1 MEALGAIQQM
11 LTNIGDGAQWML
23 ALDWAYLASRDFGFD
38 LVEAGA
44 VLWFVIKFL
53 MLTIALVIFVSGA
66 EDLFIDLY
74 YWWLKLKRLGDRDP
88 HELPRKLE
96 SLKAVPQ
103 LKLAII
109 VPAWDESDVIARMIT
124 NTINTVDYDNFH
136 IFAGTYPNDPDS
148 AREVDRMAA
157 RYDNVHRA
165 EVGHP
170 GPTSKADCLNWIV
183 KKIFAYEDATGEKFD
198 GFVMQDSEDVVNP
211 LSLRVI
217 NWVLPTRDFMQLP
230 VFSMN
235 RDPLDMVACH
245 YMDEFAEWHNKDLLV
260 REAMT
265 GIVPSAGVASA
276 FSRNALIAL
285 SAATDD
291 QPFNTDSLTEDYD
304 IAMRLHDLDM
314 PGAFVRYWAE
324 VPYETRSWP
333 LGRKVTRTRREI
345 VSTKE
350 FFPDQLWA
358 SIRQKA
364 RWTLGISFL
373 GWEQLGWQGRWQD
386 LYFLYRDRKGMITAP
401 AAIIGYAI
409 VLQIAAYYLAL
420 NYIPDLWQMPPLIEP
435 GSWVW
440 YIIAANLFFL
450 LNRLFHRAWFVGRTH
465 GLIYVPL
472 SPLRAVVANW
482 IGFRASLRALR
493 QYLWYRLSGQRLTWD
508 KTSHAYPSLS
518 DLKQGT
524 PKIGEVLSYW
534 GAVAQTDIDD
544 ALERQKTQY
553 RPLGLSLLDQ
563 ALVDEDSL
571 ANAFAEQAGL
581 AFAPFDALKV
591 SADALAE
598 ISAVN
603 AARFG
608 VVPVTLSNGTLNLSA
623 AEPLTKSQRDALANT
638 LRTARRLTITIAPRS
653 DVAFGLRYAW
663 DTSALGREIKDATM
677 LRRLQ
682 LVDAQGI
689 ERLWRHIRRRHVLL
703 GDVLV
708 RLGFIAHET
717 LTAALEL
724 RGSDAQLLGEALVAS
739 GAVSRTQLDDAL
751 AAQPQPPLNILG
763 VAADLG
769 LIPHGQ
775 VEQVQRE
782 LDQSNLELVE

>member
-1 MEALGAIQQM
+1 MIGETLDAFQDMVSNLLLGIEWVF
-11 LTNIGDGAQWML
+11 L
-23 ALDWAYLASRDFGFD
+23 LDWSYLASQAFGFD
-38 LVEAGA
+38 LVEAFA

-74 YWWLKLKRLGDRDP
+74 YWWLKLKRLGDKDP
-88 HELPRKLE
+88 HELPRKLK

-109 VPAWDESDVIARMIT
+109 VPAWDESDVIARMIS

-157 RYDNVHRA
+157 RYSNVHRA

-183 KKIFAYEDATGEKFD
+183 QRIFLYEEETGEKFD

-217 NWVLPTRDFMQLP
+217 NWVLPSRDFMQLP

-324 VPYETRSWP
+324 VPHERASWIT
-333 LGRKVTRTRREI
+333 GRKVMRTKREI

-350 FFPDQLWA
+350 FFPDQMWA

-482 IGFRASLRALR
+482 IGFRASLRALK
-493 QYLWYRLSGQRLTWD
+493 QYLWYRMSGQRLTWD
-508 KTSHAYPSLS
+508 KTTHAYPSLAE
-518 DLKQGT
+518 LKQGK
-524 PKIGEVLSYW
+524 PKIGEVLTYW
-534 GAVAQTDIDD
+534 GAIAVADVET
-544 ALERQKTQY
+544 ALAKQQVSY
-553 RPLGLSLLDQ
+553 RPFGLSLLDQ

-571 ANAFAEQAGL
+571 ANAFAEQAGV
-581 AFAPFDALKV
+581 AFEGFDALKV
-591 SADALAE
+591 QAEALAE
-598 ISAVN
+598 LSPRD
-603 AARFG
+603 AARFA
-608 VVPVTLSNGTLNLSA
+608 VVPVSLSNGELKLAA
-623 AEPLTKSQRDALANT
+623 AEPLAKEQMEALRAVLT
-638 LRTARRLTITIAPRS
+638 PGRRISIVIAPRS

-663 DTSALGREIKDATM
+663 DHTPIDREIKDAVL

-682 LVDAQGI
+682 MVDQDGI
-689 ERLWRHIRRRHVLL
+689 ERLWRHMRRRHVLL

-708 RLGFIAHET
+708 RLGLVSHDA
-717 LTAALEL
+717 LTNALTL
-724 RGSDAQLLGEALVAS
+724 RGDNVQLIGDALVSSGAISKAQL
-739 GAVSRTQLDDAL
+739 RDAL
-751 AAQPQPPLNILG
+751 DLQPQPPLDILS
-763 VAADLG
+763 VAVELA
-769 LIPHGQ
+769 LIPASQ
-775 VEQVQRE
+775 VKQVQKE
-782 LDQSNLELVE
+782 LEGAR

>member
-1 MEALGAIQQM
+1 MIAEALGAALEM
-11 LTNIGDGAQWML
+11 LQHIGDGAQWLM
-23 ALDWAYLASRDFGFD
+23 ARDWAYFITRQFEFD
-38 LVEAGA
+38 VVEAAA
-44 VLWFVIKFL
+44 VLWFVLKFL
-53 MLTIALVIFVSGA
+53 MLTIALIIFVSGA

-74 YWWLKLKRLGDRDP
+74 YWWLKFKRLGDKDP

-96 SLKAVPQ
+96 SLRAVPQ

-157 RYDNVHRA
+157 RYPNVHRA

-183 KKIFAYEDATGEKFD
+183 QRIFLFEEETGETFD

-245 YMDEFAEWHNKDLLV
+245 YMDEFSEWHNKDLLV

-285 SAATDD
+285 SAATDN

-304 IAMRLHDLDM
+304 IAMRLHDFEM

-324 VPYETRSWP
+324 VPYETRS
-333 LGRKVTRTRREI
+333 LFLRRKITRTKREI

-350 FFPDQLWA
+350 FFPDQMWA

-420 NYIPDLWQMPPLIEP
+420 NYIPDLWQLPPLIEP

-493 QYLWYRLSGQRLTWD
+493 QYLWYRISGQRLTWD

-518 DLKQGT
+518 ELRSGK
-524 PKIGEVLSYW
+524 PKLGEVLSYW
-534 GAVAQTDIDD
+534 GAVAQSDIDA
-544 ALERQKTQY
+544 ALERQKIVY
-553 RPLGLSLLDQ
+553 RPFGLSLLDQ

-581 AFAPFDALKV
+581 AFEPFDALKIEP
-591 SADALAE
+591 AALEEVTARE
-598 ISAVN
+598 
-603 AARFG
+603 AARFA
-608 VVPVTLSNGTLNLSA
+608 VVPMAMSNGTLRVAA
-623 AEPLTKSQRDALANT
+623 AEPLTKDQRDALTACA
-638 LRTARRLTITIAPRS
+638 RSARRIAVVIAPRS

-663 DTSALGREIKDATM
+663 DRSALAREIGDVTV

-682 LVDAQGI
+682 LVDSQGV
-689 ERLWRHIRRRHVLL
+689 ERLWRHTRRRHVLL

-708 RLGFIAHET
+708 RLGFLEHQT
-717 LTAALEL
+717 LTGVLALRGTSSQRLGDALVSAGAVTSAQLRDALE
-724 RGSDAQLLGEALVAS
+724 
-739 GAVSRTQLDDAL
+739 
-751 AAQPQPPLNILG
+751 AQPNPPLNMLG
-763 VAADLG
+763 VAVDLG
-769 LIPHGQ
+769 LVPASQ
-775 VEQVQRE
+775 RDQVQRE
-782 LDQSNLELVE
+782 LEEAR